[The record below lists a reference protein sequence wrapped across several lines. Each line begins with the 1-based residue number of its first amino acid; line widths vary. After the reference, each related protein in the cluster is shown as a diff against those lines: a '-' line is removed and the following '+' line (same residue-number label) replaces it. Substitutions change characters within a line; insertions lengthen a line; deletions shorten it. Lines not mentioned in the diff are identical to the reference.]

1 MAKMTIAAAVNIVSN
16 QQPRGKAG
24 RKAYH
29 EATQRLKAAGVDLAS
44 KVAPEQQILIWQ
56 HAGAVRKY
64 IAVAKFAEGK
74 DLPKDDARARKLT
87 SALDVLRNH
96 GITVTRAAELEEILR
111 RMAQARKKADR
122 LSAHRNGGNKRKQ
135 DRTKIEQPEPQAEK
149 DPYAEDNEDN
159 ANWREAKDGELQY
172 YESRCPGD
180 GEIVMMYP
188 EYAEYIDGYRDTQ
201 AGIGC

>member
-64 IAVAKFAEGK
+64 IAVAEFAEGK

-87 SALDVLRNH
+87 SALDVLRSH

-122 LSAHRNGGNKRKQ
+122 LSAHRNGNRKQ
-135 DRTKIEQPEPQAEK
+135 KTQQPEPQAEE
-149 DPYAEDNEDN
+149 DPYAEDNAYGEE
-159 ANWREAKDGELQY
+159 WRKKEESKIQY
-172 YESRCPGD
+172 FNSRCPD
-180 GEIVMMYP
+180 DDEIVKMYP